1 MDDVM
6 PVRKCYTLITGSSSG
21 IGQAIARQLSAE
33 RNLIIHGRDRERLE
47 AAKNQCSN
55 PAQHLIWQFDL
66 KNVAQLADS
75 LTAVLSENNL
85 TVECFIH
92 CAGMVTILPMRTV
105 NHQSALT
112 LLNVNV
118 LSAIEI
124 VSTLLKK
131 KVNCQQ
137 LRSII
142 FMSSIWSNF
151 GARGYSLY
159 CASKGALDS
168 LMRALAVE
176 LAPDIRVNSVLPGA
190 VNTAMAAQ
198 GFNDPLIA
206 EKLKQDYPLGPGEAQ
221 AVADAVEFLA
231 SEKARWITGQ
241 QLIVDGGRTV
251 NMSLK

>member
-1 MDDVM
+1 M
-6 PVRKCYTLITGSSSG
+6 PARKRYTLITGSSSG
-21 IGQAIARQLSAE
+21 IGQAVARQLSSQ
-33 RNLIIHGRDRERLE
+33 RNLIIHGRDMGRLE
-47 AAKNQCSN
+47 ATKNQCRNST
-55 PAQHLIWQFDL
+55 QHLIWQFDL
-66 KNVAQLADS
+66 QNVAQLSDS
-75 LTAVLSENNL
+75 LTALLSENEL

-105 NHQSALT
+105 NYHSAQNI
-112 LLNVNV
+112 LNVNV
-118 LSAIEI
+118 LSAIET

-131 KVNCQQ
+131 KVNERQ

-142 FMSSIWSNF
+142 FISSIWSNF

-190 VNTAMAAQ
+190 VKTAMAEQ
-198 GFNDPLIA
+198 GFSDPVIA
-206 EKLKQDYPLGPGEAQ
+206 ENFKHDYPLGPGEAHDI
-221 AVADAVEFLA
+221 ADAVEFLA

-241 QLIVDGGRTV
+241 QFIVDGGRTI